1 MQFTNI
7 KVGHPRFLKIVLV
20 SVITYRG
27 RHNTNSFRIGNWP
40 AVTSLLGRFQQIWAQ
55 MKGYVILQLFR
66 SIVQQYV
73 EWRRHYTNIVE

>member
-1 MQFTNI
+1 MKFSTR
-7 KVGHPRFLKIVLV
+7 KVGHPNFLKIVLV
-20 SVITYRG
+20 SVTTYRG
-27 RHNTNSFRIGNWP
+27 RHNTNFFRIGNWP
-40 AVTSLLGRFQQIWAQ
+40 AVTLLLDRFQQIWAQ